1 MINTDTIILTSEQH
15 GCAYSIDS
23 EGTLFYTPMLQGGG
37 IETEDWIEV
46 DYLAM
51 LGEEKEVQDVINTVH
66 EQLITLNK
74 ALGWYYQAA

>member
-1 MINTDTIILTSEQH
+1 MTDLIILTSEEH

-37 IETEDWIEV
+37 IETMDWIEV
-46 DYLAM
+46 DHMSL
-51 LGEEKEVQDVINTVH
+51 LGEEKEVQDVINNVH

-74 ALGWYYQAA
+74 SIGWYYQSA

>member
-1 MINTDTIILTSEQH
+1 MTDTIILTSEEH

-37 IETEDWIEV
+37 IETMEWIEV
-46 DYLAM
+46 DHLAM
-51 LGEEKEVQDVINTVH
+51 LGEEKEVQDVINNVH

-74 ALGWYYQAA
+74 ALGWYYQN